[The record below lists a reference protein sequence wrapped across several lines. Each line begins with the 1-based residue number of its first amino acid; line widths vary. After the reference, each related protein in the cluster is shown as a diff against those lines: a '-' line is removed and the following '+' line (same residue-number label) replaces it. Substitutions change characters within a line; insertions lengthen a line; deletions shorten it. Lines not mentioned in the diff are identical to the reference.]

1 MRLWSIVNMDLRRA
15 LAKNVRKWRKDHDVS
30 QEAFA
35 DMVGLHRTYVSQI
48 EGEKRAVTIDV
59 IQQMAVAM
67 KVSAADL
74 LSD

>member
-1 MRLWSIVNMDLRRA
+1 LRLWSIVNMDLRRA

>member
-1 MRLWSIVNMDLRRA
+1 MDLRRA